1 MNEITIAR
9 DLLQNKF
16 ICPVSDELAYFWLK
30 DHSNFK
36 RMQSNLAPLGVKLV
50 SFGDNEV
57 YAGLNIAMSDSDK
70 KKVVKDFESIH
81 HNISPIVDVLIALS
95 TADENGDILYPGMT
109 LKHDR
114 LVILVNNNKDFE
126 SRLHKVSRENNS
138 ISKANDAQIE
148 AMLQKLQK
156 EGLVVLTNATKKIY
170 KVTGKIEYINRII
183 EFINDNYLSEADFI
197 AEQQGLDL

>member
-1 MNEITIAR
+1 MNETTIAR

-16 ICPVSDELAYFWLK
+16 ICPVSDELAYYWLK
-30 DHSNFK
+30 EPSNFK
-36 RMQSNLAPLGVKLV
+36 RMQGNLAPLGIKLV

-57 YAGLNIAMSDSDK
+57 FAGLNIAMSDTDK
-70 KKVVKDFESIH
+70 KKVVKDFETIH
-81 HNISPIVDVLIALS
+81 HDISPIVDILIALS
-95 TADENGDILYPGMT
+95 TADDNGDTLYPGMT

-114 LVILVNNNKDFE
+114 LVISVNNDKDFE

-138 ISKANDAQIE
+138 ISKPNDAQIE
-148 AMLQKLQK
+148 AMLQNLQK
-156 EGLVVLTNATKKIY
+156 EGLLVLTNTAKKIY

-183 EFINDNYLSEADFI
+183 EFINENYLSEAEFI

>member
-30 DHSNFK
+30 DHINFK

-95 TADENGDILYPGMT
+95 TADDNGDILYPGMT